1 MCTLRKT
8 ALPLDPDD
16 HRGLISRAIQ
26 VGSAQEPV
34 PAKVWATRQRSMTA
48 SGTLA
53 GMQAVA

>member
-16 HRGLISRAIQ
+16 HQGLISRAIQ

-34 PAKVWATRQRSMTA
+34 WATRRRSMTA